1 MRLGIYSDM
10 VYGRDGDGTLSAA
23 HAFIRFVTAL
33 PPRVDELVVF
43 GRLDPRESRL
53 AYPLP
58 ARGVRFVPL
67 PYYRRVSSL
76 GALAASL
83 PRACATFRAELPR
96 LDAVLVFGPHPV
108 ALVFAALA
116 RLCATPLVLGV
127 RHDYP
132 EYIRGRLPSRAWG
145 WAVPAAR
152 SIELAFRAA
161 GRGAAA
167 IVLGDELERR
177 YARGRP
183 VLATGFSLVPA
194 AEVVSPDHAVARDW
208 SGELRLLSVGRLD
221 PEKNPLLLVE
231 VAARLRARDPRWRLT
246 VAGDG
251 PLRPQL
257 ERAAAGGGIELLG
270 HVPNG
275 PELWRLYRRSHAL
288 LHVSLTEGLPQ
299 VLLEAM
305 AAGLPIVATDVG
317 GVRGALSSGARGL
330 LVPPGNPEAAAAA
343 LGRLASDAP
352 LRRRL
357 ASEGIA
363 HARRH
368 TLESQVDQLAT
379 FIREATGYR
388 RAALPT
394 FSAAPPAA
402 PASASS
408 SQK

>member
-1 MRLGIYSDM
+1 MRLGVYSDM
-10 VYGRDGDGTLSAA
+10 VFGRDGHGTLSAG
-23 HAFIRFVTAL
+23 HAFIRFITAL
-33 PPRVDELVVF
+33 PPRVDELVLF
-43 GRLDPRESRL
+43 GRLDPCERRL

-58 ARGVRFVPL
+58 VRRVRFVAL
-67 PYYRRVSSL
+67 PHYRRVSSL

-108 ALVFAALA
+108 ALGLVALT
-116 RLCATPLVLGV
+116 RLHGTPLVLGV

-132 EYIRGRLPSRAWG
+132 EYIRGRLPSRAWS
-145 WAVPAAR
+145 WAIPAAR

-161 GRGAAA
+161 GRGSAAV
-167 IVLGDELERR
+167 VLGDELEQR

-183 VLATGFSLVPA
+183 VLASGFSLVPA
-194 AEVVSPDHAVARDW
+194 AEVLSPERALARDW

-221 PEKNPLLLVE
+221 PEKNPLLLAE
-231 VAARLRARDPRWRLT
+231 VAARLRAHDPRWRLT

-251 PLRPQL
+251 ALRPQL
-257 ERAAAGGGIELLG
+257 ERLAAGAGIELLG
-270 HVPNG
+270 HVPSG
-275 PELWRLYRRSHAL
+275 PRLWDLYRRSHAL

-299 VLLEAM
+299 VLVEAM

-317 GVRGALSSGARGL
+317 GVRGALRSGRRGL
-330 LVPPGNPEAAAAA
+330 LVPPGDAAAAAAA
-343 LGRLASDAP
+343 LGRLATDAP

-357 ASEGIA
+357 ATEGIV

-368 TLESQVDQLAT
+368 TLESQLDQLAA
-379 FIREATGYR
+379 FIREASGYR
-388 RAALPT
+388 RASLPT
-394 FSAAPPAA
+394 FSAVPPAA